1 MSEVRGQKIH
11 RREDKVHKRIKKIGI
26 IGAGTMGRGIA
37 QVFALYDY
45 PVVLVDKEETIL
57 QDALNKVKSRTEPE
71 LWNKVSGHIETSTN
85 FEKIKD
91 CDLIIEAVFENMDVK
106 KEIYNV
112 LNKVCKNDTI
122 IATNTSA
129 FSINKLAEAVEK
141 PSCFIG
147 MHFMNPP
154 KVMKL
159 LEVIKGE
166 KTSENTLKSILDLSK
181 KIGKNSAVVNDSPG
195 FVSNRLLFAM
205 IGEAL
210 RLLEKGISDKED
222 IDTVMKCGMNHP
234 MGPIELADFIGL
246 DICRNIMTYLYESLK
261 DERYKPTP
269 MLESLVKEGKLGGKT
284 GEGFY
289 KY

>member
-1 MSEVRGQKIH
+1 MLDQYK
-11 RREDKVHKRIKKIGI
+11 IKKIGV

-57 QDALNKVKSRTEPE
+57 QEALNKVKTHTDPE
-71 LWNKVSGHIETSTN
+71 LWDKVSGHIETSTN
-85 FEKIKD
+85 FEKTKD
-91 CDLIIEAVFENMDVK
+91 CDLVIEAVFENMDVK

-112 LNKVCKNDTI
+112 LNKVCKDDAI
-122 IATNTSA
+122 IATNTSG

-159 LEVIKGE
+159 IEVIKGE
-166 KTSENTLKSILDLSK
+166 KTSENTLKTILDLSK
-181 KIGKNSAVVNDSPG
+181 KIEKTPAVVNDSPG
-195 FVSNRLLFAM
+195 FVSNRLLFALL
-205 IGEAL
+205 GEAL
-210 RLLEKGISDKED
+210 HILENGIAEKED

-246 DICRNIMTYLYESLK
+246 DICLDIMTYLHESLE

-269 MLESLVKEGKLGGKT
+269 ILESLVKEGKLGEKT

>member
-1 MSEVRGQKIH
+1 MPKTSTN
-11 RREDKVHKRIKKIGI
+11 IKKIGV

-45 PVVLVDKEETIL
+45 PVVLVDKEKTIL
-57 QDALNKVKSRTEPE
+57 QEALNKVKNHTDPE
-71 LWNKVSGHIETSTN
+71 LWDKVSGHIETSTN

-91 CDLIIEAVFENMDVK
+91 CDLVVEAVFENMDVK
-106 KEIYNV
+106 KEIYNA
-112 LNKVCKNDTI
+112 LNKVCKNDAI
-122 IATNTSA
+122 IATNTSG
-129 FSINKLAEAVEK
+129 FSINKLAETVEN
-141 PSCFIG
+141 PSRFIG

-159 LEVIKGE
+159 IEVIRGE
-166 KTSENTLKSILDLSK
+166 KTSENTLKSILDISK
-181 KIGKNSAVVNDSPG
+181 KIEKTPAVINDSPG
-195 FVSNRLLFAM
+195 FVSNRLLFAL

-210 RLLEKGISDKED
+210 RILEKGVSDREG
-222 IDTVMKCGMNHP
+222 IDAVMKDGMNHP

-246 DICRNIMTYLYESLK
+246 DICLDIMSYLYESLE

-269 MLESLVKEGKLGGKT
+269 MLESLVKEGKLGKKT

>member
-1 MSEVRGQKIH
+1 
-11 RREDKVHKRIKKIGI
+11 
-26 IGAGTMGRGIA
+26 
-37 QVFALYDY
+37 
-45 PVVLVDKEETIL
+45 
-57 QDALNKVKSRTEPE
+57 
-71 LWNKVSGHIETSTN
+71 
-85 FEKIKD
+85 
-91 CDLIIEAVFENMDVK
+91 
-106 KEIYNV
+106 
-112 LNKVCKNDTI
+112 
-122 IATNTSA
+122 
-129 FSINKLAEAVEK
+129 
-141 PSCFIG
+141 
-147 MHFMNPP
+147 
-154 KVMKL
+154 
-159 LEVIKGE
+159 
-166 KTSENTLKSILDLSK
+166 LDLSK
-181 KIGKNSAVVNDSPG
+181 KIGKTSAVVNDSPG

-222 IDTVMKCGMNHP
+222 IDTVMKYGMNHP

>member
-1 MSEVRGQKIH
+1 M
-11 RREDKVHKRIKKIGI
+11 RREIKKIGV

-57 QDALNKVKSRTEPE
+57 QEALNKIKTHTDPE
-71 LWNKVSGHIETSTN
+71 LWDKVSGYIETSTN
-85 FEKIKD
+85 FEKTKD
-91 CDLIIEAVFENMDVK
+91 CDLVIEAVFENMDVK
-106 KEIYNV
+106 KEIYNA

-122 IATNTSA
+122 IATNTSG

-159 LEVIKGE
+159 IEVIKGE
-166 KTSENTLKSILDLSK
+166 KTSKETLKIITDLSK
-181 KIGKNSAVVNDSPG
+181 SIEKTPAVVNDSPG
-195 FVSNRLLFAM
+195 FVSNRLLFAL

-210 RLLEKGISDKED
+210 RLLEKGVSDKGD
-222 IDTVMKCGMNHP
+222 IDTVMKYGMNHP

-246 DICRNIMTYLYESLK
+246 DICLDIMTYLYESLE

-269 MLESLVKEGKLGGKT
+269 MLESLVKEGKLGKKT